1 MDAEVI
7 IIGGGLSGLALA
19 DHLQRLGVDYLLL
32 EARSRFGGRIK
43 VAQVEGSVFD
53 LGPSWFW
60 PGQPRIADMVSRFG
74 LTVTEQY
81 SKGTLSFE
89 DEHGDVQRGHGFSS
103 MEGSYRLKGGMNSLV
118 TALVAGLAPNKIR
131 VNAAVTAIHDN
142 GHITVDLADG
152 QSFTGNK
159 IVLAV
164 PPRVAATFDFQPALP
179 ATVLGAMAAIP
190 TWMAGHA
197 KFVAVYDRAFWR
209 DDGLSGD
216 AMSRHGPLAEIHD
229 ATDANTQNGALFGF
243 VGVLANIRAGQG
255 EAVKAAAVAQ
265 LGRLFGKL
273 ALSPSHVFYQDW
285 AMATET
291 ATAKDFT
298 PPNSH
303 PNYGLPDALT
313 NLWDGRLQM
322 GSSEMAGQFGGYLEG
337 ALEIAEHLAVALSD

>member
-1 MDAEVI
+1 MDTDVI

-19 DHLQRLGVDYLLL
+19 DHLQRLGVDYQLL

-43 VAQVEGSVFD
+43 VAQVEGGFFD

-74 LTVTEQY
+74 LTVTEQC

-89 DEHGDVQRGHGFSS
+89 DEQGDVQRGLGFSS
-103 MEGSYRLKGGMNSLV
+103 MEGSYRLMGGMNSLV
-118 TALVAGLAPNKIR
+118 EALVAGLAPNKIQ
-131 VNAAVTAIHDN
+131 VNAAVTAVHDN

-152 QSFTGNK
+152 QSVTGAK
-159 IVLAV
+159 VVLAV
-164 PPRVAATFDFQPALP
+164 PPRVAATVNFQPALP
-179 ATVLGAMAAIP
+179 AAAQGAMAAIP

-197 KFVAVYDRAFWR
+197 KFVAVYDHAFWR

-243 VGVLANIRAGQG
+243 VGIPATARVRQD

-265 LGRLFGKL
+265 LGRLFGKQ
-273 ALSPSHVFYQDW
+273 ALSPKHVFYQDW

-291 ATAKDFT
+291 ATTQDFT
-298 PPNSH
+298 PPNGH
-303 PNYGLPDALT
+303 PSYGLPDALA

-322 GSSEMAGQFGGYLEG
+322 GSSEMAGQFGGFLEG
-337 ALEIAEHLAVALSD
+337 ALEIAENLAVGLSD